1 MTQQTQFDGLLPPP
15 KTPTGLYEWMQKA
28 WVLFNQML
36 SGKLNATYPSFT
48 LDANAAQTTLTDYR
62 IGGST
67 VVLFVPKTANAAA
80 EIGAGT
86 LILGEPVSGGVNVG
100 HANNAQTD
108 RTFDLVLIG

>member
-1 MTQQTQFDGLLPPP
+1 MTQQTNFKGLLPPP
-15 KTPTGLYEWMQKA
+15 KTATGLYEWIQKA
-28 WVLFNQML
+28 YVQFNNML
-36 SGKLNATYPSFT
+36 QGKLSATYPGFT
-48 LDANAAQTTLTDYR
+48 LTANVAQTTLTDYR

-80 EIGAGT
+80 EIANGT
-86 LILGEPVSGGVNVG
+86 LILGEPVAGAVNVG